1 MLNFEYLIEEE
12 RFLIINILSVRI
24 KRRMIAIQIL

>member
-12 RFLIINILSVRI
+12 RFLIINILSERI